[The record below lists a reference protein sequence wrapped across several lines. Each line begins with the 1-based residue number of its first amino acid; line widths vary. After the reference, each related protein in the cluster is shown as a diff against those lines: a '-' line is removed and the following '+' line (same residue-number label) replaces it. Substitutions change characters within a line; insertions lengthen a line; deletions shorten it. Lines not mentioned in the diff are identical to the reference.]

1 MKCPKGWS
9 SSVGSAV
16 CNKCGAGNY
25 GDVLGGGCKECDAGK
40 RREVTDAPTIC
51 IDCVVGQYQNLKAQ
65 SSCLPCI
72 PGTYMDDAGEA
83 VKCKNCLANRYRSN
97 SMIRTTCVDCP
108 QGWLSTEGS
117 AKCGMCG
124 SGNFGDTIGGGC
136 QNCVSGQFR
145 GASDP
150 ANTCIDCAEG
160 YFQSRK

>member
-1 MKCPKGWS
+1 
-9 SSVGSAV
+9 
-16 CNKCGAGNY
+16 
-25 GDVLGGGCKECDAGK
+25 
-40 RREVTDAPTIC
+40 
-51 IDCVVGQYQNLKAQ
+51 
-65 SSCLPCI
+65 
-72 PGTYMDDAGEA
+72 MDDAGEA
-83 VKCKNCLANRYRSN
+83 VKCKNCLANKYRSN
-97 SMIRTTCVDCP
+97 SMIRTICVDCP